1 MKYILMTLAT
11 AILFV
16 LLILLLAVKPRLSKK
31 ITIGALTVAGV
42 SGLFIYSYGYMAITE
57 NSLLAVL
64 QALLA
69 VCGSFVGNN
78 KYSDFASVPIMQTVW
93 MQIFFTFIQ
102 ICALYATASAVI
114 SSLGKEALKKIRLWL
129 AHWGRLN
136 LIYGINEDALEFGK
150 ELAEKK
156 RGSVVFIAEN
166 TTPEALTEVSA
177 IGSVLLTDNHAL
189 QADSKFLKSIGFR
202 QGNRKLTLYALS
214 KKSTANIHYAA
225 KLLRTLEAHHVAP
238 ENLRLV
244 VSGPENVAVR
254 DLQLTKEHYGY
265 GFVSAISE
273 PQMVARQ
280 LLLKHPP
287 CNTVCF
293 DSDGKATENFEAL
306 LIGFGQVGQAVLKA
320 IVMNGQ
326 FEGSH
331 FRLDVFSPNYTSAD
345 GSFSDQFSTLCEA
358 YDICFH
364 DHDGRSRQMYQY
376 LSNHRNR
383 LKYAVICTG
392 NEDLNQEIAEDL
404 TTYFANAGC
413 CVPVF
418 MCSRR
423 GVEALA
429 PDGTV
434 AATHKLYHSD
444 LLCSDH
450 LDEMAMILNHRYQP
464 NSDKTALKNWLEC
477 DYFSRQSCRA
487 SADFLPAM
495 LRAAGKNT
503 ADVSKG
509 DWCLTDAQKENLSK
523 TEHLRWCAFHYCM
536 GFSPM
541 SDEEFDARANIY
553 IEQVKQDGKPTIR
566 IGKNMTGRTHACLIG
581 WDELDRL
588 SEKEAAIIGKHIDY
602 RAMDTDNVMAIPE
615 LLKTAIE

>member
-11 AILFV
+11 AISFV
-16 LLILLLAVKPRLSKK
+16 LLILLLAVKPKLSKK
-31 ITIGALTVAGV
+31 LTIGALAIAGV
-42 SGLFIYSYGYMAITE
+42 SGLFIYSYGYMAITD

-64 QALLA
+64 KALLA

-78 KYSDFASVPIMQTVW
+78 KYADFDAVPLMQTAG
-93 MQIFFTFIQ
+93 MQIFFTFTQ
-102 ICALYATASAVI
+102 ICALYTTASAVI

-136 LIYGINEDALEFGK
+136 LIYGINEDALDFGK
-150 ELAEKK
+150 ELAGRKQ
-156 RGSVVFIAEN
+156 GSVVFIAEN
-166 TTPEALTEVSA
+166 ATAEALTAVSA
-177 IGSVLLTDNHAL
+177 IGCVLLTDQHAL
-189 QADSKFLKSIGFR
+189 QADSRFLKGVGFR
-202 QGNRKLTLYALS
+202 NGNRKLTLYALG
-214 KKSTANIHYAA
+214 KKSTANIRFAE
-225 KLLRTLEAHHVAP
+225 KLIRTLENHQVAP
-238 ENLRLV
+238 GNLRLV
-244 VSGPENVAVR
+244 ISGAENIAVR
-254 DLQLTKEHYGY
+254 DLQLTADHYGY
-265 GFVSAISE
+265 GFVSTINE
-273 PQMVARQ
+273 PQMAARQ
-280 LLLKHPP
+280 LVLKYPP
-287 CNTVCF
+287 CETICF
-293 DSDGKATENFEAL
+293 NADGKATENFEAL

-326 FEGSH
+326 FEGSR

-345 GSFSDQFSTLCEA
+345 GSFSNQFSTLCEA

-376 LSNHRNR
+376 LASHRNR

-392 NEDLNQEIAEDL
+392 NEDLNQEIAEEL
-404 TTYFANAGC
+404 TEYFTNVGC
-413 CVPVF
+413 CVPIF
-418 MCSRR
+418 MCSRK

-434 AATHKLYHSD
+434 TFTHKLYNTD
-444 LLCSDH
+444 LLCSDR

-464 NSDKTALKNWLEC
+464 NSGKTALENWMEC

-495 LRAAGKNT
+495 LRAAGKNA
-503 ADVSKG
+503 ADVVKG
-509 DWCLTDAQKENLSK
+509 DWTLTDAQKENLSK

-541 SDEEFDARANIY
+541 CEEEFDTRANAY
-553 IEQVKQDGKPTIR
+553 AEQMKQDGKTTIR

-588 SEKEAAIIGKHIDY
+588 SEKEAVITGKFIDY
-602 RAMDTDNVMAIPE
+602 KALDTDNVMAIPE
-615 LLKTAIE
+615 LLRSVTR